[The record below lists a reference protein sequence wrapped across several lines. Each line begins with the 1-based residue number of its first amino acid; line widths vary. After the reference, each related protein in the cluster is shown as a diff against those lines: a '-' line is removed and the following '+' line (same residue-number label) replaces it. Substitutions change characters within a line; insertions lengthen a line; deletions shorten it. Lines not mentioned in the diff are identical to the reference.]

1 MAALLLFSIEL
12 TFIIFLCCFLY
23 VSFNW
28 GSRRILQVSSLQLDE
43 GSFQSLRQNVLGIV
57 LVSGFLLLLLVAGF
71 NGWILLQGEQPDA
84 YTLSLIQ
91 NTPRTVWLGI
101 AAGIGKSICLLV
113 LVGILRRPLRQLLD
127 RIGHAAKQVEQIT
140 ANDDSID
147 QLFDALGAVL
157 STGMWLLSLIWCARF
172 LHLPEQ
178 ISPYL
183 YATWRI
189 YLIISIGVVVYKSV
203 TVVVDSLDALSK
215 KYSNPNNLFRFY
227 AQLQHLVPFL
237 KRCLE
242 YVVWLYVAMLVMS
255 QISLI
260 ANLADYGAQAVK
272 VIALVFLGRLAAN
285 IMQLV
290 VSEILLSTDDTSPA
304 VYQRRITIT
313 PLIVSLLRYVI
324 YFGTALFVLKALNI
338 DPGPIL
344 AGAGIVGITVG
355 LGAQNLVTDLVN
367 GFFILFEDY
376 YLVGDFIETEEAQG
390 TVQSIELRT
399 TRILH
404 PDGQIQILRNGD
416 IGSIVNYSKNPVD
429 AAVEVSITYEVDPEK
444 AFEIIKQVGA
454 ELCKVEDDILEPT
467 SIVGV
472 ETFSEEI
479 CMIYTRTKVKP
490 GKHLRI
496 QRLLRQRC
504 LVELLKEDIEV
515 GSMDTKLVLKS
526 GFEQLGLQG
535 REG

>member
-1 MAALLLFSIEL
+1 MAVLLLVSIEL
-12 TFIIFLCCFLY
+12 TFILLLCCFLY
-23 VSFNW
+23 ISFNW
-28 GSRRILQVSSLQLDE
+28 SSRRVLQVSSLQLDDD
-43 GSFQSLRQNVLGIV
+43 GLQGLQQNVLGIV
-57 LVSGFLLLLLVAGF
+57 LIVGFLLLLLVTGF
-71 NGWILLQGEQPDA
+71 NGWILLQGEQPDV

-91 NTPRTVWLGI
+91 NTPRSIWLGL
-101 AAGIGKSICLLV
+101 AAGVGKSICLLA
-113 LVGILRRPLRQLLD
+113 LVGILRRPLRRFLD
-127 RIGHAAKQVEQIT
+127 WICRFAKHIEQIT

-157 STGMWLLSLIWCARF
+157 ITGMWLLSLIWCARF

-178 ISPYL
+178 VSPYL
-183 YATWRI
+183 YTTWRI

-203 TVVVDSLDALSK
+203 TVVVDSLDALSQ
-215 KYSNPNNLFRFY
+215 KYSSPNNLFRFY

-242 YVVWLYVAMLVMS
+242 YVVWLYMAMLVVG

-260 ANLADYGAQAVK
+260 ANLADYGKQAVQ
-272 VIALVFLGRLAAN
+272 VIALIFLGRLAAN
-285 IMQLV
+285 IMQLI
-290 VSEILLSTDDTSPA
+290 VSEVLLSTDDTSPA
-304 VYQRRITIT
+304 VYQRRVTIT

-324 YFGTALFVLKALNI
+324 YFGTALFVLKALNV

-355 LGAQNLVTDLVN
+355 LGAQNLVTDLVS

-376 YLVGDFIETEEAQG
+376 YLVGDFIETAEAQG

-404 PDGQIQILRNGD
+404 PDGQVQILRNGD
-416 IGSIVNYSKNPVD
+416 IGSIVNYSKNPID

-444 AFEIIKQVGA
+444 AFEIIERVGVD
-454 ELCKVEDDILEPT
+454 LCAADDDILEPT

-490 GKHLRI
+490 GQHLRI

-526 GFEQLGLQG
+526 GFEQLGLPSNG
-535 REG
+535 